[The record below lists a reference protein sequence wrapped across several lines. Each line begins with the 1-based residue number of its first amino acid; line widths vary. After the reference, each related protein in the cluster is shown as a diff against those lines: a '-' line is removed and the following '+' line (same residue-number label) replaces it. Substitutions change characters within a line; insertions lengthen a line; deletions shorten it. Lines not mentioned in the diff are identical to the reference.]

1 MGRQADAI
9 AYPVGFD
16 SALPARLGL
25 PPLPG
30 PNRAEGVII
39 RPVQT
44 AWVDTKK
51 GRARPFLKKKIP
63 DFTETAAFHQ
73 ARPWSRRVAPVGEDP
88 LSAAERM
95 ALAAITP
102 ARLASA
108 VSKVGRGEPA
118 ALAAEL
124 ATDAW
129 EALEEAGALAALDA
143 EEEALLRAVVV
154 DEAMGLVERGQAPRE
169 ISPR

>member
-1 MGRQADAI
+1 MAWS
-9 AYPVGFD
+9 VGFD
-16 SALPARLGL
+16 STLPARLGL

-44 AWVDTKK
+44 AWVDTRK

-63 DFTETAAFHQ
+63 DFAETAAFHQ
-73 ARPWSRRVAPVGEDP
+73 ARAWGGGRRGQETPRAV
-88 LSAAERM
+88 AERL
-95 ALAAITP
+95 ALAALTP

-108 VSKVGRGEPA
+108 RSQVGRDRPA

-124 ATDAW
+124 AEDVW
-129 EALEEAGALAALDA
+129 ETLEEAGALADLDA
-143 EEEALLRAVVV
+143 EERALLRSVVV
-154 DEAMGLVERGQAPRE
+154 DEAALAAGP
-169 ISPR
+169 